1 MKTHPTKPLLALAI
15 LAAIA
20 TFAGGDFGYPAL
32 AQTAAPPAAMPAG
45 PSGTTIRALQEALN
59 KQGIAVKTD
68 GVLGE
73 ETRAAIRQ
81 YQSQHHLPVTGE
93 PDKATLDKLGVVAR
107 QGAAPGGRMQP
118 GQQPGGA
125 MPGGMG
131 PGMMGQ
137 GGMMGMMG
145 PGMMGQ
151 GGMMGMMGPGMMGPG
166 GMGQGGM
173 MGPGGAGM
181 GPGMGMGAMGGPCA
195 AGAPAMV
202 ERMEGRIAFVKAE
215 LKITEAQVPA
225 WNVFAGALQAN
236 AAKLNELMA
245 KMRQLGGTQP
255 TLSQRLENQEQALA
269 ARLDGVRA
277 VRGVFAGLLGVLT
290 DEQKKVAE
298 EIVPWHGGLMA
309 MGMM

>member
-1 MKTHPTKPLLALAI
+1 MNAHPKKPLLAAAF

-20 TFAGGDFGYPAL
+20 TFAGGDIGYPAL

-45 PSGTTIRALQEALN
+45 PSWATIRALQEALN

-73 ETRAAIRQ
+73 ETRAAIKQ

-93 PDKATLDKLGVVAR
+93 PDKATLDKLGVAAR
-107 QGAAPGGRMQP
+107 QGAAPGGMGQGMMGP
-118 GQQPGGA
+118 G
-125 MPGGMG
+125 MMG

-137 GGMMGMMG
+137 GMMGPGGMMPMMG

-151 GGMMGMMGPGMMGPG
+151 GGMMPMMGMMGH
-166 GMGQGGM
+166 
-173 MGPGGAGM
+173 GGAGM
-181 GPGMGMGAMGGPCA
+181 GPGGMGMGAMGGPSA
-195 AGAPAMV
+195 TGAPAMV
-202 ERMEGRIAFVKAE
+202 ERMEGRIAFVRAE
-215 LKITEAQVPA
+215 LKITETQLPV
-225 WNVFAGALQAN
+225 WNAFAGALRAN
-236 AAKLNELMA
+236 ATKLNEVAA
-245 KMRQLGGTQP
+245 KMRQMGGAQP
-255 TLSQRLENQEQALA
+255 MLSQRLENQEQVLT
-269 ARLDGVRA
+269 ARLDGIRA
-277 VRGVFAGLLGVLT
+277 VRTAFAGLLGVLT

>member
-1 MKTHPTKPLLALAI
+1 MKTYSKTPLLAAAL
-15 LAAIA
+15 LTAIA
-20 TFAGGDFGYPAL
+20 TFAGGDIGYPAL

-45 PSGTTIRALQEALN
+45 LSGATIRALQEALN

-73 ETRAAIRQ
+73 ETRAAIKQ

-93 PDKATLDKLGVVAR
+93 PDKATLDKLGVAAR
-107 QGAAPGGRMQP
+107 QGATQGWPMPA

-131 PGMMGQ
+131 Q
-137 GGMMGMMG
+137 GMMG

-151 GGMMGMMGPGMMGPG
+151 GGMMGMMG
-166 GMGQGGM
+166 QGGM
-173 MGPGGAGM
+173 MGPGGGMM
-181 GPGMGMGAMGGPCA
+181 GPGGMGMGAMGGPSA
-195 AGAPAMV
+195 TGAPGMV
-202 ERMEGRIAFVKAE
+202 DRIAGRIAFVKAE
-215 LKITEAQVPA
+215 LKITDAQLPA
-225 WNVFAGALQAN
+225 WNAFAGALQAN
-236 AAKLNELMA
+236 AAKLNDLMA
-245 KMRQLGGTQP
+245 KMRQMGGTQP
-255 TLSQRLENQEQALA
+255 TLSQRLDNQEQALA

-277 VRGVFAGLLGVLT
+277 VRTAFAGLLGVLT

-298 EIVPWHGGLMA
+298 EIVPFHGGLMA